1 MFCIFI
7 KVTLKPGCK
16 DAYLKVIRQN
26 AAASVENEP
35 GCHRFDVLE
44 DRESESLVY
53 LYEIYASSEALQA
66 HKETAHYRKDR
77 PLINELIA
85 EQEVIRANVLQ
96 SVPRV
101 G

>member
-7 KVTLKPGCK
+7 KVTLKPGIK
-16 DAYLKVIRQN
+16 EEYLRVIREN
-26 AAASVENEP
+26 AAASVEYEP
-35 GCHRFDVLE
+35 GCHIFDVLE
-44 DRESESLVY
+44 DRENESLVY
-53 LYEIYASSEALQA
+53 LYEVYASPEALQA

-96 SVPRV
+96 SAPRA